1 LPIGLFLFWSQASM
15 HGWVSAQILPS
26 PEIVLES
33 ARDFI
38 PQDLLREL
46 PISLYR
52 LSVGLLGGIALGLFL
67 GLVFGM
73 SQLVFRLAMP
83 LFTVLVQIPTL
94 AWIPLL
100 MLLLGI
106 SEALKL
112 TILIKAVA
120 VPVAL
125 YTCAGVQQIS
135 PKLAEMART
144 LRLTPWVFA
153 HRLVW
158 PSLLPFLM
166 TGIRLAFS
174 QGWVSLIA
182 VELLASSEGLGYL
195 LVQSRQLFMLDLVYV
210 CVLVIGAFGFAGERL
225 LLLLSQRWIY
235 WPAAVTDTGNVT
247 AMGAYDLRGW
257 LLPLALVLAWQLV
270 SGFGGLNS
278 AFSPHRCRS
287 DKHFMTVC
295 WRVIWPTNWL
305 PACCVCCKGL
315 RLVRLPGYF
324 WAALPAVMSG
334 LTGYSRR
341 SFPRC
346 AAWPFLPGCR

>member
-1 LPIGLFLFWSQASM
+1 M
-15 HGWVSAQILPS
+15 HGWMSAQILPS
-26 PEIVLES
+26 PQSVLES

-52 LSVGLLGGIALGLFL
+52 LSVGLLGGIVLGFLL
-67 GLVFGM
+67 GLVFGL
-73 SQLVFRLAMP
+73 SQLVFRLVMP

-106 SEALKL
+106 GEALKL

-153 HRLVW
+153 HRLVL

-182 VELLASSEGLGYL
+182 VELLASSEGPGLSAGTEST
-195 LVQSRQLFMLDLVYV
+195 VVY
-210 CVLVIGAFGFAGERL
+210 A
-225 LLLLSQRWIY
+225 
-235 WPAAVTDTGNVT
+235 
-247 AMGAYDLRGW
+247 
-257 LLPLALVLAWQLV
+257 
-270 SGFGGLNS
+270 
-278 AFSPHRCRS
+278 
-287 DKHFMTVC
+287 
-295 WRVIWPTNWL
+295 
-305 PACCVCCKGL
+305 
-315 RLVRLPGYF
+315 
-324 WAALPAVMSG
+324 
-334 LTGYSRR
+334 
-341 SFPRC
+341 
-346 AAWPFLPGCR
+346 